1 MIATTS
7 IRRRQTLC
15 PKAEVTFKKSATLK
29 ESVEAVQSRHAV
41 GFGHGWVVES
51 RIDEV
56 VECIVWRW
64 LLHDGLS
71 DMDDFGSVWTETVHA

>member
-1 MIATTS
+1 M
-7 IRRRQTLC
+7 RLL
-15 PKAEVTFKKSATLK
+15 KKSATLK

-56 VECIVWRW
+56 VECIIWRR

-71 DMDDFGSVWTETVHA
+71 DMDDFGSVRTETVHAQYGSRLTVKEQF